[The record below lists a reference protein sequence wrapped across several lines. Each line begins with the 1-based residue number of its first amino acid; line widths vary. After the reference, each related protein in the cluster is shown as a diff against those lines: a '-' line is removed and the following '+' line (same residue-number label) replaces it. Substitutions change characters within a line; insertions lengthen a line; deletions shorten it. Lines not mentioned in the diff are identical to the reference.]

1 MKFEFCNKKKKSELT
16 ADMVLIAAAAG
27 AIAAGCV
34 IATYEALKT
43 EKGQA
48 AIAKT
53 KAATVAAAGKVKA
66 TATVAAGKVKE
77 TAAVAAV
84 KVKETAAVAADK
96 VKATAVTAMDA
107 VKAKLP
113 KKEETCACGCGCGP
127 DCDCGCQEGKECTC
141 EGNCTC
147 GCEETAQAF
156 EATETPVEE

>member
-1 MKFEFCNKKKKSELT
+1 MKFCNKKKKGELP

-34 IATYEALKT
+34 IATYEALKS

-53 KAATVAAAGKVKA
+53 KAATVSAAGKVKA
-66 TATVAAGKVKE
+66 TATVVAGKVKE

-84 KVKETAAVAADK
+84 KVKETAT
-96 VKATAVTAMDA
+96 TAVEA
-107 VKAKLP
+107 VMAKLP
-113 KKEETCACGCGCGP
+113 KKEETCTCGCGP

-141 EGNCTC
+141 EGECTC
-147 GCEETAQAF
+147 GCDCEETAQAF
-156 EATETPVEE
+156 EATETVAEA

>member
-53 KAATVAAAGKVKA
+53 KAATVAATGKVKA
-66 TATVAAGKVKE
+66 

-96 VKATAVTAMDA
+96 VKATAVTAVEA
-107 VKAKLP
+107 VKAMLP
-113 KKEETCACGCGCGP
+113 KKEETCTCGCGCGP
-127 DCDCGCQEGKECTC
+127 DCDCGCQEGLECTC

-147 GCEETAQAF
+147 GCEETTQAF
-156 EATETPVEE
+156 ETTETQVEA

>member
-1 MKFEFCNKKKKSELT
+1 MKFCNKKKKGELT

-34 IATYEALKT
+34 IATYEALKS

-53 KAATVAAAGKVKA
+53 KAATVSAAGKVKA
-66 TATVAAGKVKE
+66 TATVVAGKVKE

-84 KVKETAAVAADK
+84 KVKETAT
-96 VKATAVTAMDA
+96 TAVEA
-107 VKAKLP
+107 VMAKLP
-113 KKEETCACGCGCGP
+113 KKEETCTCDCGCGP

-141 EGNCTC
+141 EGECTC
-147 GCEETAQAF
+147 GCDCEETAQAF
-156 EATETPVEE
+156 EATETVAEA

>member
-1 MKFEFCNKKKKSELT
+1 MKFCNKKKKGELT

-34 IATYEALKT
+34 IATYEALKS

-53 KAATVAAAGKVKA
+53 KAATAAAAGKVKA
-66 TATVAAGKVKE
+66 TAAVAADKVKA

-84 KVKETAAVAADK
+84 KVKETAT
-96 VKATAVTAMDA
+96 TAVEA
-107 VKAKLP
+107 VMAKLP
-113 KKEETCACGCGCGP
+113 KKEETCTCGCGCGP

-141 EGNCTC
+141 EGECSCGC

-156 EATETPVEE
+156 EATETVAEA